1 MLEHRTFRIVIVRE
15 GHGTGIASTSEPDAT
30 VEYNGKAASAHVQ
43 PKM

>member
-15 GHGTGIASTSEPDAT
+15 GHGTGIASSPEPDAT
-30 VEYNGKAASAHVQ
+30 VEYDGKAASVHVQ